1 MGNKLESVR
10 TDLEKVEDIHQDSLE
25 MAQEDAEEM
34 RDIRDILREIPQDID
49 SDLLERV
56 EDVSDQSTQ
65 EGVDDMETNVHGR
78 LEEGHELADE
88 TSEVSSEQQ
97 ELSEDTA
104 GGLENVSDTRFS
116 GGAADAA
123 SEAHDTGEQFEE
135 VNDQAQESVE
145 NTDAEYEKFLSEVQ
159 G

>member
-1 MGNKLESVR
+1 MNQISVP
-10 TDLEKVEDIHQDSLE
+10 LCLLVQFQ
-25 MAQEDAEEM
+25 A
-34 RDIRDILREIPQDID
+34 
-49 SDLLERV
+49 LLERGAPELGLRSPV
-56 EDVSDQSTQ
+56 KLLF
-65 EGVDDMETNVHGR
+65 GR

-97 ELSEDTA
+97 ELSEETA
-104 GGLENVSDTRFS
+104 GSLENVSDTRFS

-135 VNDQAQESVE
+135 VNDQVQDSVE
-145 NTDAEYEKFLSEVQ
+145 NTDEEYEKFLSEVQ